1 MGLEWLDYFHL
12 VDNGGEMDLF
22 ASMRM
27 YVAVVDG
34 GSFAAA
40 ADKLEIS
47 RAMVSKQIQKLE
59 EHLGTRLMN
68 RTTLRLSLTETGRE
82 FYERSM
88 QIIGDVEEAEQI
100 AGQMTRTPQ
109 GVLRVT
115 IPLSYGQHRLGA
127 IIGDY
132 IQAYPQVQ
140 LDISLSDRKVDLVDE
155 GMDMAIRIGAMPQ
168 SDLIARKIGGVRSI
182 ICASPSYLARHGTP
196 QTPADLAS
204 HACLGYTLSGTGA
217 EWKLEGPEGSL
228 VAPISGPIRADNG
241 DIIRLAARSGAGI
254 AFQPQFIVGDD
265 IDSGALVRVLPE
277 WQSAEMGVYAVYP
290 SRKHLSAKVRT
301 FVDFVV
307 DALGA

>member
-1 MGLEWLDYFHL
+1 
-12 VDNGGEMDLF
+12 
-22 ASMRM
+22 M

-68 RTTLRLSLTETGRE
+68 RTTRRLSLTETGRA
-82 FYERSM
+82 FYERST
-88 QIIGDVEEAEQI
+88 QIMADVAEAEQI
-100 AGQMTRTPQ
+100 AGQMTRMPQ

-132 IQAYPQVQ
+132 TQAYPQVQ

-155 GMDMAIRIGAMPQ
+155 GFDLAIRIGAMPQ
-168 SDLIARKIGGVRSI
+168 SDLIARKLGGVRSI
-182 ICASPSYLARHGTP
+182 VCAAPAYLARHGAP
-196 QTPADLAS
+196 QTPADLAQ
-204 HACLGYTLSGTGA
+204 HACLGYTLTGTGA
-217 EWKLEGPEGSL
+217 DWRLEGPAGL
-228 VAPISGPIRADNG
+228 AIVPISGPIRADNG
-241 DIIRLAARSGAGI
+241 DIIRLAALGGAGI
-254 AFQPQFIVGDD
+254 VFQPHFIVGDD
-265 IDSGALVRVLPE
+265 IAAGRLVRVLPQ
-277 WQSAEMGVYAVYP
+277 WQSAELGVYAVYP

-301 FVDFVV
+301 FVDFLVA
-307 DALGA
+307 ALEV

>member
-1 MGLEWLDYFHL
+1 
-12 VDNGGEMDLF
+12 MDLF

-68 RTTLRLSLTETGRE
+68 RTTRRLSLTETGRE
-82 FYERSM
+82 FYERST
-88 QIIGDVEEAEQI
+88 QIMGDVEEAEQI
-100 AGQMTRTPQ
+100 AGQMTRMPQ

-132 IQAYPQVQ
+132 TQAYPQVQ
-140 LDISLSDRKVDLVDE
+140 LDISLSDRKVDLIDE
-155 GMDMAIRIGAMPQ
+155 GFDLAIRIGAMPQ
-168 SDLIARKIGGVRSI
+168 SDLIARKLGGVRSVV
-182 ICASPSYLARHGTP
+182 CAAPTYLARHGAP
-196 QTPADLAS
+196 QTPADLAQ
-204 HACLGYTLSGTGA
+204 HACLGYTLTNTGA
-217 EWKLEGPEGSL
+217 DWRLEGPGGP
-228 VAPISGPIRADNG
+228 VTVPISGPIRADNG
-241 DIIRLAARSGAGI
+241 DIIRLAALGGAGVV
-254 AFQPQFIVGDD
+254 FQPHFIVGDD
-265 IDSGALVRVLPE
+265 IAAGRLVRVLPE
-277 WQSAEMGVYAVYP
+277 WQSAELGVYALYP

-301 FVDFVV
+301 FVDFLVP
-307 DALGA
+307 ALGA